1 MDRMKKRKGTEQP
14 KSTRTRVIVV
24 GGGAAGLMAAGT
36 AAEAG
41 AEVIVLEKM
50 KRSGRK
56 LCISGKG
63 RCNITNTAH
72 LRDFIDHFG
81 RQGKFLHQCFDAFFS
96 KELVDFF
103 EQRGLKLAKERGGRI
118 FPAQG
123 KATDVLD
130 IFLDWL
136 KELNVP
142 IRTSTVVDELL
153 LDGDQINGVICNN
166 IQILADSVILA
177 TGGGSYPA
185 TGSSGDGYRFATQ
198 AGHTLVPV
206 RPALVPLITEKESI
220 RGLAGLDLRNVNV
233 RLYVDGKRK
242 LQSFGE
248 MGFTHF
254 GVGGPVILTMS
265 GYCVDCLRASKKL
278 VISIDLKPALN
289 EIKLDNRLQRDL
301 QKRYNE
307 EIQSVLRGLLPKQLI
322 PVCLQ
327 AAEIQPHLIGE
338 KIIARQR
345 RRLRTW
351 LKDFRLTITGFRP
364 LKEAI
369 VTAGGVNTREVDPRT
384 MESKKVK
391 GLYIVGELLDIHGDT
406 GGYNLQAAF
415 STGRAAG
422 LAVARD
428 TKKET

>member
-1 MDRMKKRKGTEQP
+1 MDGIRNRIEAEQSRSSAT
-14 KSTRTRVIVV
+14 KVIVV

-50 KRSGRK
+50 KRPGRK

-63 RCNITNTAH
+63 RCNITNTAD
-72 LRDFIDHFG
+72 LRDFISHFG
-81 RQGKFLHQCFDAFFS
+81 RQGKFLHQCFDQFFS
-96 KELVDFF
+96 KELVSFF
-103 EQRGLKLAKERGGRI
+103 ERHGLELATERGGRI

-123 KATDVLD
+123 KATDVHD
-130 IFLDWL
+130 VFLGWL
-136 KELNVP
+136 KELNVQ
-142 IRTSTVVDELL
+142 IRTSKVVDKLL
-153 LDGDQINGVICNN
+153 LKGDHIKGVICKNDE
-166 IQILADSVILA
+166 ILADSVILA

-185 TGSSGDGYRFATQ
+185 TGSSGDGYLFTTQ

-206 RPALVPLITEKESI
+206 RPALVPLTTEKESI
-220 RGLAGLDLRNVNV
+220 QGLAGLDLRNVNV
-233 RLYVDGKRK
+233 RLYVNGKRK
-242 LQSFGE
+242 LQSLGE
-248 MGFTHF
+248 MGFTRF

-265 GYCVDCLRASKKL
+265 GYCVDCLRASKNL
-278 VISIDLKPALN
+278 LISIDLKPALDDT
-289 EIKLDNRLQRDL
+289 KLDNRLQRDL
-301 QKRYNE
+301 QKRHNE
-307 EIQSVLRGLLPKQLI
+307 EIQSILRGLLPKQLV

-327 AAEIQPHLIGE
+327 ITGIQPHLIGE
-338 KIIARQR
+338 KITAKQR

-351 LKDFRLTITGFRP
+351 LKDFRLTITGYRP

-369 VTAGGVNTREVDPRT
+369 VTAGGVNTQEIDPRT
-384 MESKKVK
+384 MESKKVQ

-422 LAVARD
+422 KAAAGD
-428 TKKET
+428 IKET

>member
-1 MDRMKKRKGTEQP
+1 MMGGIQDQKDTGQSRSVK
-14 KSTRTRVIVV
+14 TRVIVV

-50 KRSGRK
+50 KRPGRK

-63 RCNITNTAH
+63 RCNITNTAE

-81 RQGKFLHQCFDAFFS
+81 RQGKFLHQSFDQFFS

-103 EQRGLKLAKERGGRI
+103 EQKGLELATERGGRI

-130 IFLDWL
+130 ILLTWL
-136 KELNVP
+136 AELKVT
-142 IRTSTVVDELL
+142 IKTSAIVDKLL
-153 LDGDQINGVICNN
+153 LQDNMIQGVVCNN
-166 IQILADSVILA
+166 TKVAADCVILA

-185 TGSSGDGYRFATQ
+185 TGSSGDGYRFAAQ
-198 AGHTLVPV
+198 ADISLVPV
-206 RPALVPLITEKESI
+206 RPALVPLTTEKGPI
-220 RGLAGLDLRNVNV
+220 QGLAGLDLRNVAV
-233 RLYVDGKRK
+233 RLYVGGKRK

-248 MGFTHF
+248 MGFTSF

-265 GYCVDCLRASKKL
+265 SYCVDCLRASKKL
-278 VISIDLKPALN
+278 VLSIDLKPALD
-289 EIKLDNRLQRDL
+289 EKKLDNRLQRDL

-307 EIQSVLRGLLPKQLI
+307 EIQSILRGLLPKQLV

-327 AAEIQPHLIGE
+327 AAQIPPHLPGE
-338 KIIARQR
+338 KISAKQR

-351 LKDFRLTITGFRP
+351 LKDFRLTITGHRP

-415 STGRAAG
+415 STGRMAG
-422 LAVARD
+422 LAAARC
-428 TKKET
+428 K